1 MNVTM
6 MGMKRIARIVLLM
19 DSLCKSWTARLLP
32 LVSATL
38 LCVKVGEQAEH
49 LNLDLAELRLGG
61 DGGDKSDD
69 EEVDDDDGNVFEGN
83 KYLKKLVNYQE
94 VDSADVDFPVLI
106 LERGCRI
113 YYHLSSVEP
122 GQLKKG

>member
-1 MNVTM
+1 M
-6 MGMKRIARIVLLM
+6 MLLM
-19 DSLCKSWTARLLP
+19 DCLCKSWTAGLFP
-32 LVSATL
+32 LISATL

-61 DGGDKSDD
+61 DGGGKSDD
-69 EEVDDDDGNVFEGN
+69 EEGDDDDGNVVEAN
-83 KYLKKLVNYQE
+83 KDLKKLVSYQE
-94 VDSADVDFPVLI
+94 VDSADVNLPILI

-122 GQLKKG
+122 G